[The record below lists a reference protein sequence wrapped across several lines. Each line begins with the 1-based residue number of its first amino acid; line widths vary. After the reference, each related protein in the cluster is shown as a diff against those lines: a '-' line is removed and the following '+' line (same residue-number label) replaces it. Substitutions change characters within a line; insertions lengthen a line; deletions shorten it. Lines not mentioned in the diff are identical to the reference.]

1 MSRSS
6 SRPLRRAVAGLAVG
20 LLSVGVLV
28 AGVTAPAAAAPDGA
42 QTASEKAQDTGVPV
56 PIPELTDS
64 FSTVTA
70 QPDGTFQKNLSDVPE
85 RISRDGGWVNVD
97 ATLHTNTDGSLSP
110 AASFAP
116 LTLSGGGSGPLAV
129 LHQDQAS
136 LSLTWPSSLPAPTV
150 AGATATY
157 PDVLPGVD
165 LQVTADTLGGMTDV
179 LVVKTAQAADN
190 PALTT
195 LTLGTQTSTGLTLQS
210 DAGNNVDVLD
220 TDGQALFHSPGPM
233 MWDSTTTTTSGTAS
247 STAAAPASGPGPGA
261 QVKPVSVQATT
272 NSVTLTPDAGLL
284 TGPATQY
291 PVYID
296 PAWTGGQTYYA
307 WVQQAYPNSSN
318 WNTTDNGEPA
328 VGYCGWAS
336 CGIYGITRAFYQF
349 HPGSLTNTH
358 VLSAYF
364 KISGVSPEAG
374 SANCDDAHPMVV
386 NSTAMIDHTI
396 HWGNEPALWSQQDTA
411 NAYNG
416 YGSCPDRTTSFNVTT
431 SAQADNGQG
440 TLTYRVRAN
449 DESNKNDYMRFNH
462 SASLTLNYNKIPNTP
477 TNFTFSPPPQNPA
490 SSTYTD
496 TGWIGATSNI
506 SLAAHISDPDGSKQN
521 INGEFH
527 LWDKGGNG
535 TADPTDIIAWTNSS
549 GHTSK
554 ISGTGGTVNIT
565 VPTTT
570 LTDGH
575 KYGTDALTTDSID
588 NSPVTDY
595 HYFWYD
601 ATAPNKRRYRRQPTF
616 PRTGDTARRQQVGDT
631 GIFTLAATTPPQP
644 PARQAAL
651 TTSPTRPQRH
661 RHCRRWGHPSWPTL
675 VARRN

>member
-1 MSRSS
+1 MC
-6 SRPLRRAVAGLAVG
+6 PNG
-20 LLSVGVLV
+20 
-28 AGVTAPAAAAPDGA
+28 
-42 QTASEKAQDTGVPV
+42 
-56 PIPELTDS
+56 
-64 FSTVTA
+64 
-70 QPDGTFQKNLSDVPE
+70 
-85 RISRDGGWVNVD
+85 ISRDGGWVNVD

-110 AASFAP
+110 AASYAP
-116 LTLSGGGSGPLAV
+116 LTLPWVGAAAGR
-129 LHQDQAS
+129 
-136 LSLTWPSSLPAPTV
+136 PAPGPGESV
-150 AGATATY
+150 ADLAEQPALRGESPGPPPPT
-157 PDVLPGVD
+157 PNVLPGVD

-179 LVVKTAQAADN
+179 LVVKTAEAADN
-190 PALTT
+190 PALAT
-195 LTLGTQTSTGLTLQS
+195 LTLGTQTSTGLTVQS

-220 TDGQALFHSPGPM
+220 TNGQALFHSPGPM
-233 MWDSTTTTTSGTAS
+233 MWDSTTTTTTSGTTS
-247 STAAAPASGPGPGA
+247 STAAAPVSGPGPGA
-261 QVKPVSVQATT
+261 QVKPVSVQAD
-272 NSVTLTPDAGLL
+272 NDSVTLTPDAGLL
-284 TGPATQY
+284 TGSATQY

-307 WVQQAYPNSSN
+307 WVQQAYPDSSN

-328 VGYCGWAS
+328 VGYCGWAD
-336 CGIYGITRAFYQF
+336 CGTYGITRGFYQF
-349 HPGSLTNTH
+349 HPGSLTDTH

-364 KISGVSPEAG
+364 KISGVSPESG

-431 SAQADNGQG
+431 SAQADSGQG
-440 TLTYRVRAN
+440 SLTYRVRAN

-462 SASLTLNYNKIPNTP
+462 SASLTINYNKIPNMP
-477 TNFTFSPPPQNPA
+477 TSFTFSPAPRNPA
-490 SSTYTD
+490 SSTYSD

-506 SLAAHISDPDGSKQN
+506 SLAAHISDPDGSAQN

-601 ATAPNKRRYRRQPTF
+601 ATAPTNVGVASTDF
-616 PRTGDTARRQQVGDT
+616 PRTGDTPGDKQVGDT
-631 GIFTLAATTPPQP
+631 GNFTLTGEDPVPSANTAASGLDHFAYSTSS
-644 PARQAAL
+644 AADIAGDGG
-651 TTSPTRPQRH
+651 THIATDASGT
-661 RHCRRWGHPSWPTL
+661 
-675 VARRN
+675 AN